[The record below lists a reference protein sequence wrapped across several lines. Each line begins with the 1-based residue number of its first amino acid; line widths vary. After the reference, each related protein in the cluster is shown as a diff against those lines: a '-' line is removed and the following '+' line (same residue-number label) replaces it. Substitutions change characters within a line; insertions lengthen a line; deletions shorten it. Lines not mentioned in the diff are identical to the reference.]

1 MPTHILSPSI
11 LVLIAL
17 LSGCATTHTTSGSD
31 APSEVALK
39 VDNEL
44 PPASSLHGK
53 KVRVSFK
60 NSPKLAAIFAER
72 MERAGAVVVG
82 DGQNA
87 DVTVNI
93 EGRFA
98 ALREY
103 GGRKAKADLG
113 EMFEENG
120 GKVESH
126 SHQLSMPLA
135 TGGKSFTFGQATA
148 IVGVADAV
156 GDLTGVKG
164 KINMALSGDPDGFC
178 YRGCEYQQGAVIEI
192 EALDHTQ
199 NRLGTARFA
208 ATAIDRRLV
217 PIPLAETALEAALD
231 AYSLGNN

>member
-1 MPTHILSPSI
+1 MPTHIILPSI

-17 LSGCATTHTTSGSD
+17 LSGCATIHTTSGND

-39 VDNEL
+39 VDNEM

-72 MERAGAVVVG
+72 MERAGAVIV
-82 DGQNA
+82 DDNQKA
-87 DVTVNI
+87 DVTINI

-98 ALREY
+98 AQREF
-103 GGRKAKADLG
+103 GGRKAKADMG
-113 EMFEENG
+113 EIFEESRG
-120 GKVESH
+120 TVESH
-126 SHQLSMPLA
+126 NHQLSIPMA

-156 GDLTGVKG
+156 GDLTGVKA
-164 KINMALSGDPDGFC
+164 KFNMALAGDPDGFC

-192 EALDHTQ
+192 EALDHT
-199 NRLGTARFA
+199 RSPIGTARFA
-208 ATAIDRRLV
+208 ATTTDRRLV
-217 PIPLAETALEAALD
+217 PIPLVEAALEAALD
-231 AYSLGNN
+231 AYPLGNN